1 MAGSNIDAPLSLF
14 RSPDRGIIS
23 RGKSGIWLFEIRNDD
38 ISTLAVY
45 NLSLA
50 SGIIQVSDPVD
61 PALLE
66 MCNYALELTGYVLFP
81 FVVSLT
87 EIITL
92 SVSLFSQWRFVK
104 NLIYHLPNVNFHVP
118 VISPED

>member
-1 MAGSNIDAPLSLF
+1 MAGLNIDAPLSLF
-14 RSPDRGIIS
+14 HSADRGIIS

-61 PALLE
+61 FVLLE
-66 MCNYALELTGYVLFP
+66 MCNYTLKLAGYVLFP

-92 SVSLFSQWRFVK
+92 SVSLFSQ
-104 NLIYHLPNVNFHVP
+104 
-118 VISPED
+118 